1 MLELGEGFDVM
12 DSVTGVVVG
21 DELLF
26 NTTEEVDAILDDAD
40 VVESS
45 DKDKVYTTGAPVA
58 LIN

>member
-1 MLELGEGFDVM
+1 VLELGEEFDVM
-12 DSVTGVVVG
+12 GSVTGVVVG

-26 NTTEEVDAILDDAD
+26 NTTEEVDGILDDAD

-45 DKDKVYTTGAPVA
+45 DKDKVYTTDAPVA